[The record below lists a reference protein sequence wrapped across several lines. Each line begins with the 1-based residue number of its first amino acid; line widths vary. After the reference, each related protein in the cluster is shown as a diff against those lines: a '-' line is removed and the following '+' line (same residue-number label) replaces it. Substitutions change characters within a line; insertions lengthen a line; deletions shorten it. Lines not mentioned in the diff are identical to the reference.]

1 MDKTNAY
8 IQSILSGKDNH
19 GNDPMPQVHED
30 IFKLLFYL
38 TVNVE
43 LPDCSSNPGV
53 LSSLGAWLQN
63 VIVVDTQYQLL
74 ALQTWSNIKSIHD
87 IS

>member
-1 MDKTNAY
+1 
-8 IQSILSGKDNH
+8 
-19 GNDPMPQVHED
+19 MPQVHED

-38 TVNVE
+38 TVTVE

-74 ALQTWSNIKSIHD
+74 ALQTWSNIKSIHL
-87 IS
+87 ITC